1 MVAVAGTGQ
10 TTSGVITAMGAAD
23 RTHCRDAS
31 PHRAETGW
39 VALVDRRAGD
49 RLVEVV
55 PIGNATPVVRHR
67 GKASRLPAQRKPPP
81 RKRRL

>member
-10 TTSGVITAMGAAD
+10 TTSGLITAMGAAD

-31 PHRAETGW
+31 PHRAEAGW
-39 VALVDRRAGD
+39 AALADHRAD
-49 RLVEVV
+49 RLVEGA

>member
-10 TTSGVITAMGAAD
+10 TTSGLITAMGAAD
-23 RTHCRDAS
+23 RTHCRGAS
-31 PHRAETGW
+31 PHRAEAGW
-39 VALVDRRAGD
+39 AALVDHRAE
-49 RLVEVV
+49 VEGV